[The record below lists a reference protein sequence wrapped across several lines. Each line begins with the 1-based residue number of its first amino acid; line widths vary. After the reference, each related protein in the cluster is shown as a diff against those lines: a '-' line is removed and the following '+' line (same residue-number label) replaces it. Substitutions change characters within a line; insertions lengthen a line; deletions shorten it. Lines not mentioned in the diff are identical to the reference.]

1 MSATAAILGG
11 VSALG
16 SLSNLISQAST
27 NKTLQKMQAEQFE
40 HDKQMWNLNNEY
52 NTPLQQKNR
61 LLDAGY
67 NPLMMNGSVSTGNS
81 ASPVKAP
88 NVPNLTAPQVDTQGL
103 VNSILTSKQ
112 MEINQQQAD
121 TQEKRADT
129 QNKVDIINASTNV
142 KNIEQAIRESLS
154 RQNINE
160 KQIENILADI
170 RQKDEITKGLQISN
184 QYLAQEKEA
193 NIKESLSRSY
203 LNMLTGQKTVSETK
217 FIDTQKAWYGKLTA
231 AQIAKLQSGAY
242 LDSSSAKRIN
252 ELLAG
257 DKRLQQLTAEE
268 IASKVANIA
277 SDTNLKTVEEKQKA
291 FDLWVQKNTGFKAQ
305 GGQLDALFNV
315 AASSIATF
323 TAE

>member
-1 MSATAAILGG
+1 MSATAAIVGG

-16 SLSNLISQAST
+16 SLSNLISQASN

-52 NTPLQQKNR
+52 NTPIKQKNR

-67 NPLMMNGSVSTGNS
+67 NPLMMSGSVSTGNS
-81 ASPVKAP
+81 NSPVKAP
-88 NVPNLTAPQVDTQGL
+88 EVPDLTAPQVDTQGV

-129 QNKVDIINASTNV
+129 QNKVDVINATTNV

-170 RQKDEITKGLQISN
+170 RQKDEVTKGLQISN

-193 NIKESLSRSY
+193 NIKESLSRTY
-203 LNMLTGQKTVSETK
+203 LNLLTGQKTVSEK
-217 FIDTQKAWYGKLTA
+217 EFIDTQKEWYGKLTA

-242 LDSSSAKRIN
+242 LDSASANRIN

-257 DKRLQQLTAEE
+257 DKRLQQLTAVE
-268 IASKVANIA
+268 IASKVANIV
-277 SDTNLKTVEEKQKA
+277 SDTNLKTVEEKQKS
-291 FDLWVQKNTGFKAQ
+291 FDLWIQQKTGFKAQ

-315 AASSIATF
+315 AAASIATF

>member
-1 MSATAAILGG
+1 MSATAAIIGG

-16 SLSNLISQAST
+16 SLSNLISQASN
-27 NKTLQKMQAEQFE
+27 NKTLKKMQAEQFE
-40 HDKQMWNLNNEY
+40 HDKEMWNLNNEY
-52 NTPLQQKNR
+52 NSPIQQKNR
-61 LLDAGY
+61 LLDAGF

-81 ASPVKAP
+81 NSPVKAP
-88 NVPNLTAPQVDTQGL
+88 DVPNLTAPQLDTQGF

-129 QNKVDIINASTNV
+129 QNKVDVINATTNV

-203 LNMLTGQKTVSETK
+203 LNMLTGQKTVSETQ

-242 LDSSSAKRIN
+242 LDSSSANRIN

-257 DKRLQQLTAEE
+257 DKRLQQLTAVE

-277 SDTNLKTVEEKQKA
+277 SDTKLKTVEEKQKA
-291 FDLWVQKNTGFKAQ
+291 FDLWIQQNTGFKAQ

-315 AASSIATF
+315 AAAALTTF
-323 TAE
+323 TAQ

>member
-52 NTPLQQKNR
+52 NTPIQQKNR

-67 NPLMMNGSVSTGNS
+67 NPLIMNGTVSTGNS
-81 ASPVKAP
+81 NSPVKAP
-88 NVPNLTAPQVDTQGL
+88 DVPNLTAPQLDTQSL
-103 VNSILTSKQ
+103 VNSIMTSKQ

-129 QNKVDIINASTNV
+129 QNKVDVINATTNV
-142 KNIEQAIRESLS
+142 KNIEQSIRESLS
-154 RQNINE
+154 RQHINE

-203 LNMLTGQKTVSETK
+203 LNMLTGQKTVSETQ

-242 LDSSSAKRIN
+242 LDSSTANRLN

-257 DKRLQQLTAEE
+257 DKRLQQLTAVE

-277 SDTNLKTVEEKQKA
+277 SDTKLKTVEEKQKA
-291 FDLWVQKNTGFKAQ
+291 FDLWIQQKTGFKAQ

-315 AASSIATF
+315 AASALATY

>member
-52 NTPLQQKNR
+52 NTPIQQKNR
-61 LLDAGY
+61 LLDAGF

-81 ASPVKAP
+81 PSPVKAP
-88 NVPNLTAPQVDTQGL
+88 NVPNLTAPQLDTQGFA
-103 VNSILTSKQ
+103 NSIMTSKQ

-121 TQEKRADT
+121 TQEKRVDT
-129 QNKVDIINASTNV
+129 QNKVDVINATTNV

-203 LNMLTGQKTVSETK
+203 LNMLTGQKTVSETQ

-242 LDSSSAKRIN
+242 LDSASANRIN

-257 DKRLQQLTAEE
+257 DKRLQQLTAVE

-277 SDTNLKTVEEKQKA
+277 SDTKLKTVEEKQKA
-291 FDLWVQKNTGFKAQ
+291 FDLWIQQNTGFKAQ

-315 AASSIATF
+315 AAAALTTF

>member
-52 NTPLQQKNR
+52 NSPIQQKNR

-81 ASPVKAP
+81 NSPVKAP
-88 NVPNLTAPQVDTQGL
+88 DVPNLTAPQVDTQGV
-103 VNSILTSKQ
+103 VNSIMTSKQ
-112 MEINQQQAD
+112 MEINKQQAD

-129 QNKVDIINASTNV
+129 QNKVDVINATANV

-203 LNMLTGQKTVSETK
+203 LNMLTGQKTVSETQ
-217 FIDTQKAWYGKLTA
+217 FIDTQKAWYGKLSA

-242 LDSSSAKRIN
+242 LDSASANRIN

-257 DKRLQQLTAEE
+257 DKRLQQLTAVE

-277 SDTNLKTVEEKQKA
+277 SDTKLKTVEQKQKA
-291 FDLWVQKNTGFKAQ
+291 FDLWIQQNTGFKAQ
-305 GGQLDALFNV
+305 GGQLDAIFNV
-315 AASSIATF
+315 AAAALTTF

>member
-1 MSATAAILGG
+1 MSAKAAIVGG

-16 SLSNLISQAST
+16 SLSNLISQASN
-27 NKTLQKMQAEQFE
+27 NKTLQKMQEEQFE
-40 HDKQMWNLNNEY
+40 HDKKMWNLNNEY

-67 NPLMMNGSVSTGNS
+67 NPLMMSGSVSTGNS
-81 ASPVKAP
+81 NSPVKAP
-88 NVPNLTAPQVDTQGL
+88 DVPNLTAPQVDTQGV
-103 VNSILTSKQ
+103 VNSILTNKQ

-203 LNMLTGQKTVSETK
+203 LNMLTGQKTVSETQ
-217 FIDTQKAWYGKLTA
+217 FIDTQKAWYGKLSA

-242 LDSSSAKRIN
+242 LDSASANRIN

-257 DKRLQQLTAEE
+257 DKRLQQLTAVE

-277 SDTNLKTVEEKQKA
+277 SDTKLKSVEEKQKA
-291 FDLWVQKNTGFKAQ
+291 FDLWIQQNTGFKAQ

-315 AASSIATF
+315 AAAALTTF